1 MAFCVPYLVERIAC
15 LFLNYSIPGDV
26 SLYGNFVKERKHFGT
41 SKKPTDQKKIP
52 LEFDNPNN
60 IFHKATV
67 SSDKLSLAFI
77 SPCNYCGILEI
88 DKNMGKKMGFKQ

>member
-67 SSDKLSLAFI
+67 SSDKDVVTCFHFTLQLLWNSR
-77 SPCNYCGILEI
+77 
-88 DKNMGKKMGFKQ
+88 D

>member
-26 SLYGNFVKERKHFGT
+26 SLYSNFVKERKHFGT

-52 LEFDNPNN
+52 KK
-60 IFHKATV
+60 IQII
-67 SSDKLSLAFI
+67 SSTKPLSHQIKMLSLAFI

-88 DKNMGKKMGFKQ
+88 DKNTGKKMGFKQ